1 MRALLIVITTCVVAG
16 YAFGGRL
23 SGLSTTRFRWW
34 GLAVA
39 GLLLQVG
46 PVPGPI
52 LVPLLIASFAMLV
65 VFALVNVRLSGFAL
79 VFVGITMN
87 AVVITANF
95 GMPVTRYALEESG
108 QRDTI
113 AILNS
118 MDQTKHHIAT
128 DNDVLLVLSDWI
140 PVPPPVKQAI
150 SIGDLVMWVG
160 AGIFVVSAM
169 RHPVV
174 APHAELA
181 PSGPGDGVER

>member
-52 LVPLLIASFAMLV
+52 LVPVLIASFAMLV
-65 VFALVNVRLSGFAL
+65 VFALVNARLPGFGL
-79 VFVGITMN
+79 VFIGLALNT
-87 AVVITANF
+87 VVITANL
-95 GMPVTRYALEESG
+95 GMPVTSDALADSG

-113 AILNS
+113 AELNS
-118 MDQTKHHIAT
+118 MDETKHHIAT

-140 PVPPPVKQAI
+140 PIPPPVKQAI
-150 SIGDLVMWVG
+150 SIGDLVMWIG
-160 AGIFVVSAM
+160 AGVFVVSTM
-169 RHPVV
+169 RRPVPV
-174 APHAELA
+174 ADRAALEHTREAV
-181 PSGPGDGVER
+181 GG